1 MHSQEAI
8 QALIEARF
16 ASLREASEK
25 RDVDALMSWH
35 AKDAVFNDVVNGVS
49 REGIDAIRE
58 FYTQAYS
65 AMPTFRITEPK
76 TTGFTPEF
84 VAAEMRCEGE
94 AVIDLP
100 HAGLKA
106 GETLRLV
113 GVSLFW
119 WRWEGEGAQWDGN
132 LSDEA
137 VRGWKIV
144 RERSYYNFT
153 NKGSQ

>member
-1 MHSQEAI
+1 M
-8 QALIEARF
+8 
-16 ASLREASEK
+16 
-25 RDVDALMSWH
+25 
-35 AKDAVFNDVVNGVS
+35 NGIS

-58 FYTQAYS
+58 FYTQAYA
-65 AMPTFRITEPK
+65 AMPTFRIIEPK

-84 VAAEMRCEGE
+84 AAAEMRCEGE
-94 AVIDLP
+94 VAVDLP
-100 HAGLKA
+100 YAGGLKA

-119 WRWEGEGAQWDGN
+119 WRWEGEGATWDGS

-153 NKGSQ
+153 NNGSQ

>member
-1 MHSQEAI
+1 
-8 QALIEARF
+8 
-16 ASLREASEK
+16 
-25 RDVDALMSWH
+25 
-35 AKDAVFNDVVNGVS
+35 VNGVS

-100 HAGLKA
+100 HAGVKA

-119 WRWEGEGAQWDGN
+119 WRWEGEGAQWDGS
-132 LSDEA
+132 LSDAA
-137 VRGWKIV
+137 VCG
-144 RERSYYNFT
+144 
-153 NKGSQ
+153 

>member
-1 MHSQEAI
+1 MTSQ
-8 QALIEARF
+8 
-16 ASLREASEK
+16 
-25 RDVDALMSWH
+25 
-35 AKDAVFNDVVNGVS
+35 VNGVF

-65 AMPTFRITEPK
+65 AMPTFRIIEPK
-76 TTGFTPEF
+76 ATGFTPEF

-119 WRWEGEGAQWDGN
+119 WRWEGEGAQWDGS

-144 RERSYYNFT
+144 HERSYYNFT
-153 NKGSQ
+153 NKG